1 MPVTDDLALLIDAA
15 REAGRLATPFWKSNP
30 EVWDKGNGAGPVT
43 EADLAVDR
51 YLRDRFAAER
61 PTYGWL
67 SEETTDT
74 DARLTKERVVIVD
87 PIDGTRSF
95 IQGDTNWAHSLAI
108 VELGEPIAAVV
119 YLPLRD
125 RLFAAT
131 KGGGATL
138 NGEPIHVGQC
148 GTLDGARVL
157 MKKGILAAE
166 HWQGLPPLFDHKF
179 RPSLAYRLALVAQG
193 RYDAML
199 TLRPTWEWDVA
210 AGVLIMEEAG
220 GVVTDRTGARPL
232 FNQPHPAIDGL
243 VAGSAALSNAILERL
258 TQRSS

>member
-15 REAGRLATPFWKSNP
+15 HEAGRLAVPFWNANP
-30 EVWDKGNGAGPVT
+30 EVWDKGDGAGPVT
-43 EADLAVDR
+43 EADLAVDG
-51 YLRDRFAAER
+51 YLRDRFATER

-67 SEETTDT
+67 SEETADT
-74 DARLTKERVVIVD
+74 DARLGKDRVVIVD
-87 PIDGTRSF
+87 PVDGTRSF

-108 VELGEPIAAVV
+108 VEHGEPIAAVV

-138 NGEPIHVGQC
+138 NGQAIRVGNCQ
-148 GTLDGARVL
+148 LPDGARVL
-157 MKKGILAAE
+157 MKKGVLAAE
-166 HWQGLPPLFDHKF
+166 HWQGGPPSFVRKF

-193 RYDAML
+193 RYDAMM

-210 AGVLIMEEAG
+210 AGSLIMEEAG
-220 GVVTDRTGARPL
+220 GVVMDRTGARPA
-232 FNQPHPAIDGL
+232 FNQPHPAINGL
-243 VAGSAALSNAILERL
+243 IAGCDTLSNAIVSRL
-258 TQRSS
+258 AKA

>member
-1 MPVTDDLALLIDAA
+1 MPETDDLSLLIDAA
-15 REAGRLATPFWKSNP
+15 LEAGRIATPYWKSNP
-30 EVWDKGNGAGPVT
+30 EVWDKGDGAGPVT

-51 YLRDRFAAER
+51 HLFDRFATAR

-67 SEETTDT
+67 SEETADT
-74 DARLTKERVVIVD
+74 AERLGKDRVVIVD

-108 VELGEPIAAVV
+108 VERGEVVAAVV

-131 KGGGATL
+131 TGGGATL
-138 NGEPIHVGQC
+138 NGDPIHVSG
-148 GTLDGARVL
+148 GEELNGASVL
-157 MKKGILAAE
+157 VKKGVLDAE
-166 HWQGLPPLFDHKF
+166 HWQDGPPAFVHKF

-193 RYDAML
+193 RYDAMI

-210 AGVLIMEEAG
+210 AGSLIMEEAG
-220 GVVTDRTGARPL
+220 GVVLDRAGQRPV
-232 FNQPHPAIDGL
+232 FNQPHPATNGL
-243 VAGSAALSNAILERL
+243 VAGSAALSRAIVERL
-258 TQRSS
+258 KPT